1 MAKSWG
7 FKIEDRVGIDTNQL
21 LFLKNKI
28 ISNSLHRVSALT
40 CKNDEDIKQNG
51 YSFSYTRQFLILGSK
66 YLASIPEKGLDKD
79 WLPV

>member
-1 MAKSWG
+1 MQKS
-7 FKIEDRVGIDTNQL
+7 FAI
-21 LFLKNKI
+21 
-28 ISNSLHRVSALT
+28 
-40 CKNDEDIKQNG
+40 DEDILKQNG